1 MDVRDRLEV
10 ENKKNKDFLSI
21 TFNLLNGYSLSR
33 KILIEKDKKIGK
45 KQKHT
50 DRKQTKLNP
59 PHTR

>member
-21 TFNLLNGYSLSR
+21 TFNLLNRYSLSR
-33 KILIEKDKKIGK
+33 KILIEKDKKKGK

-50 DRKQTKLNP
+50 DRKQAKPNS